1 MIGMDRHTGAA
12 LSGVDH
18 LRQSIIDILT
28 TPLGSRRMR
37 PAYGCQVRRFV
48 DMPVTAGWKSSV
60 QAEVAHALNLWEPR
74 FKLHAVR
81 VTEVLNGEISFE
93 LKGEY
98 LGNRVALEVR
108 A

>member
-1 MIGMDRHTGAA
+1 M
-12 LSGVDH
+12 
-18 LRQSIIDILT
+18 
-28 TPLGSRRMR
+28 
-37 PAYGCQVRRFV
+37 
-48 DMPVTAGWKSSV
+48 

-81 VTEVLNGEISFE
+81 VIEVLNGMISFE